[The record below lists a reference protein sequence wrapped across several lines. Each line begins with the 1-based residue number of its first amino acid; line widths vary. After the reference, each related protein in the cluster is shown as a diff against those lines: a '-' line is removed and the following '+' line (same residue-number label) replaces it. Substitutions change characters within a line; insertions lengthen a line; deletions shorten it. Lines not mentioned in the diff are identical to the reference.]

1 MLHRVFAR
9 VLAALLLMVL
19 CGCWTLSVNSDYD
32 PAFDFSGFRT
42 WNWLTGPQ
50 AATVD
55 PRLPTGLVEERIRTS
70 LVRHLAARGFQRSAS
85 VKPDFRVGF
94 HAAVEDKVSVQTVN
108 RAAGYGPGWGAG
120 RGIVRSDTYV
130 REYAQGT
137 LILDIVDSST
147 DRLVWRGSAQAEV
160 YSYSTPEQRE
170 ARIDDAVAQIL
181 ERFPP
186 R

>member
-19 CGCWTLSVNSDYD
+19 CACWTLSVNSDYD

-55 PRLPTGLVEERIRTS
+55 PRLPAGLVEERIRTS

-94 HAAVEDKVSVQTVN
+94 HAAVKDKISVQTVN
-108 RAAGYGPGWGAG
+108 RAVGYRPGWGD
-120 RGIVRSDTYV
+120 RGGMMRSGTYV
-130 REYAQGT
+130 LEYEQGT

-160 YSYSTPEQRE
+160 DSDATPEKRE
-170 ARIDDAVAQIL
+170 KRIDAAVGQIL
-181 ERFPP
+181 ESFPP